1 MCLPTKT
8 NMFENSFSTSTQDE
22 KKKEA
27 TDESSTEQK
36 PRTGRAM
43 RQTSAAV
50 KKKGA
55 LVKKATLQAGK
66 KSKTPIKLTKAAAKS
81 PKRVAGKQA
90 KITDFRSPKRQMPKN
105 SPLKVLSPTKQILNG
120 STKGTN
126 RRTAQSRTSSSS
138 SCKSDNT
145 RKRTAGSP
153 DENIPTKKR
162 AATNEKDSRWV
173 KFVLKYKYIPL

>member
-1 MCLPTKT
+1 MLIIKTKL
-8 NMFENSFSTSTQDE
+8 FENSFSTSTQDE
-22 KKKEA
+22 KKKKKPTE
-27 TDESSTEQK
+27 ESSSEQK
-36 PRTGRAM
+36 PRTGRGM

-90 KITDFRSPKRQMPKN
+90 KITDFRSPKRQTPKN

-126 RRTAQSRTSSSS
+126 RRAAQSRTSSSS
-138 SCKSDNT
+138 SCKSDNA

-153 DENIPTKKR
+153 DENIPAKKR
-162 AATNEKDSRWV
+162 ATTNEKDSR
-173 KFVLKYKYIPL
+173 